1 LIKTKSMES
10 LSDSWLIVLLIFV
23 MLFLFLSGIIPE
35 LWHHFNNKKETLIG
49 LSKEDQ
55 KTIRKEYKKMYRQNL
70 RLLLRGFFHLK

>member
-1 LIKTKSMES
+1 MES
-10 LSDSWLIVLLIFV
+10 KADYWLFVIFIFV

-35 LWHHFNNKKETLIG
+35 LWHHLKTKRETLIS

-70 RLLLRGFFHLK
+70 KLLLNGFFHLK